1 MKYDV
6 VALGELLMDFAQYGS
21 SAQGNTIF
29 EACPGGAPCNV
40 LAMLTKL
47 GHKTAFIGKVGKDMF
62 GNELKNVI
70 KNIGIDCNG
79 LVLDKSAHTTLA
91 FVHTMPDGDRDFSFY
106 RDPGADELIRAEEI
120 NEEIISDTSIFHFG
134 SLSLTREPARSTT
147 RFAIKKAKTSGAVIS
162 FDPNLREPL
171 WKTLDEAKHQMLWG
185 IENCDILKIAEEELE
200 FVTER
205 EEVTDGINCLNERYP
220 NLRIIFVTKGKNG
233 SEVFYKGMHASAPT
247 FDVKTVDTTGAGDT
261 FCGCCLHYLLEHNLD
276 ALTQNNLNEIL
287 IFANA
292 AASLI
297 TTRKG
302 AIRSMPEQDEIHAI
316 MEGNKHGNL

>member
-21 SAQGNTIF
+21 SAQGNTVF

-70 KNIGIDCNG
+70 NNIGINCDG

-120 NEEIISDTSIFHFG
+120 NEEILSDTRIFHFG
-134 SLSLTREPARSTT
+134 SLSLTREPARSATG
-147 RFAIKKAKTSGAVIS
+147 FAIKKAKEAGAIIS
-162 FDPNLREPL
+162 FDPN
-171 WKTLDEAKHQMLWG
+171 
-185 IENCDILKIAEEELE
+185 
-200 FVTER
+200 
-205 EEVTDGINCLNERYP
+205 
-220 NLRIIFVTKGKNG
+220 
-233 SEVFYKGMHASAPT
+233 
-247 FDVKTVDTTGAGDT
+247 
-261 FCGCCLHYLLEHNLD
+261 
-276 ALTQNNLNEIL
+276 
-287 IFANA
+287 
-292 AASLI
+292 
-297 TTRKG
+297 
-302 AIRSMPEQDEIHAI
+302 
-316 MEGNKHGNL
+316 